1 MKRPVRIGTTVTLML
16 LLISTAGAEQRKQV
30 FVGARPVGLGGA
42 FTAVADDAHAIY
54 WNPAGLPLLQ
64 RTELTGTYGDLFG
77 LGMQNSYFAGTY
89 SVTDNLA
96 VGMDWFR
103 DGFDDNVLMFGKNK
117 INFSGAYRYRTY
129 SLGLNLKYVDVGME
143 LDNVSLGKASGFGL
157 DIGLLAS
164 LSPTLKVGA
173 VAHDVAG
180 TSVTYENDVA
190 ECILPRSLRA
200 GVSYKPLE
208 NWTTALDL
216 GDRLHV
222 GTEYWVTDQL
232 GVRAGLQKD
241 LDTRQGFSESLLY
254 AAGIGLKYSVFQID
268 YAYEHHPVLPATHR
282 FGLTVVLQPP
292 IVSIK
297 HVRLEASPLFRSLYR
312 HYEQTRF
319 LEVELKNASQ
329 GEVEATVSVEVPTMT
344 DRPYETTLT
353 LPPQSSEVYSIAQIS
368 FSDSLLLTSAAGY
381 DNLVQP
387 KITVAYM
394 SGKKSHEESKALES
408 VSVYGKGRI
417 SWDDPQ
423 SVGAFI
429 LFTDE
434 GVDRFAGEVAGEYQ
448 DLLKERFHRSNIGMA
463 MALYDALSAYGI
475 RYQRDPVMPYN
486 PMDKTILDNVKYP
499 GELLERKLGDCDD
512 CTVLYSALLENRN
525 VDTVLLDVSAPGEG
539 HIYLMFDSGID
550 PNGVSDHF
558 LDTSEYVSWR
568 DRIWIPIEVTH
579 LGVSSFMDAWRIG
592 TAGYH
597 RWKEDGFVQEI
608 EVREA
613 LQAYR
618 PGTVKPYHAEVPGK
632 EEMDR
637 ALYADLDLFEDRTER
652 IATGGESP
660 QSGEGFYDAGAYYL
674 RIRRLDRAL
683 EMMARS
689 VELDSSFADAYN
701 ALGVIHTMRR
711 EYEQALSF
719 YERALEINPLDAGVR
734 KNIALTYALQGK
746 REEAV
751 EEYRTLIEQNPE
763 YEGTLDDYLHR
774 ERVPGRSIEPG
785 K

>member
-1 MKRPVRIGTTVTLML
+1 MKRSVKIGAMVSLTL
-16 LLISTAGAEQRKQV
+16 LLFSTVGAEKTKQV

-42 FTAVADDAHAIY
+42 FTAVADDVHAIY

-89 SVTDNLA
+89 AVTDDFAL
-96 VGMDWFR
+96 GLDWFR
-103 DGFDDNVLMFGKNK
+103 DGFDDNELVFGKNK
-117 INFSGAYRYRTY
+117 INFSGAYRYRAY
-129 SLGLNLKYVDVGME
+129 SLGLNVKYVGVGME
-143 LDNVSLGKASGFGL
+143 LDNVSLGQASGFGF
-157 DIGLLAS
+157 DVGVLAS
-164 LSPTLKVGA
+164 LSQALKVGA
-173 VAHDVAG
+173 VAHDVTG
-180 TSVTYENDVA
+180 TSVTYESDVK
-190 ECILPRSLRA
+190 ERILPRSLRA
-200 GVSYKPLE
+200 GVSYKPIE
-208 NWTTALDL
+208 NWTVAMDL
-216 GDRLHV
+216 GDRLHA

-232 GVRAGLQKD
+232 GIRAGVQKD
-241 LDTRQGFSESLLY
+241 LDTRKDFSESLLY
-254 AAGIGLKYSVFQID
+254 AAGVGLKYSVFGID

-292 IVSIK
+292 IVRIK
-297 HVRLEASPLFRSLYR
+297 YARLESSPLFRSLYR

-319 LEVELKNASQ
+319 LQVELKNASQ

-353 LPPQSSEVYSIAQIS
+353 LPAQSSEVYSIEQVS
-368 FSDSLLLTSAAGY
+368 FSDSLLLTSSSGY

-387 KITVAYM
+387 KITVSYIGA
-394 SGKKSHEESKALES
+394 KKPLTKALES
-408 VSVYGKGRI
+408 VSVYGRGRI
-417 SWDDPQ
+417 SWNDPR

-434 GVDRFAGEVAGEYQ
+434 GIDRFAGEAMGHYQ
-448 DLLKERFHRSNIGMA
+448 DFLKKRFHRSNIGAA
-463 MALYDALSAYGI
+463 MVLFDALSAYGI

-486 PMDKTILDNVKYP
+486 PLDKTILDNIKYP
-499 GELLERKLGDCDD
+499 GELLQKKSGDCDD

-525 VDTVLLDVSAPGEG
+525 IDTVLLDVFAPGEG

-550 PNGVSDHF
+550 PNSVSDHF
-558 LDTSEYVSWR
+558 LDTWEYVSWR
-568 DRIWIPIEVTH
+568 GRIWIPVEVTH
-579 LGVSSFMDAWRIG
+579 FGRSSFTDAWRIG
-592 TAGYH
+592 GTGYH
-597 RWKEDGFVQEI
+597 RWKEDGFIQEI

-618 PGTVKPYHAEVPGK
+618 PGTVEPYYAEVPGK

-637 ALYADLDLFEDRTER
+637 AIQADLDVLENRVER
-652 IATGGESP
+652 IATGGRPP
-660 QSGEGFYDAGAYYL
+660 QSREAFYDAGAYYL
-674 RIRRLDRAL
+674 RTRRLDRAL
-683 EMMARS
+683 KMMTRA
-689 VELDSSFADAYN
+689 VELDPSFADAHN

-719 YERALEINPLDAGVR
+719 YERALEFNPLDAGVR
-734 KNIALTYALQGK
+734 KNIALTYALQGR
-746 REEAV
+746 REEAM

-763 YEGTLDDYLHR
+763 YEGTLDDYVHR
-774 ERVPGRSIEPG
+774 EKVPGRSVEPD